1 MSRRSTMW
9 IVLGLTWVA
18 MGFHVLFEP
27 EMPRP
32 WLLHTLLGPI
42 VRSGLWIVA
51 GLLAASLAAFTG
63 RGMPSWADRTAVF
76 ALTIPPVIR
85 LSSYGIDLA
94 WAITPPNPPGEW
106 FVAGDFFLW
115 LGLVLAL
122 WGVARWPDDN
132 TEGSED
138 DQLVG

>member
-1 MSRRSTMW
+1 MSRRSIMW

-18 MGFHVLFEP
+18 MGFHVLFDP

-32 WLLHTLLGPI
+32 WLLHTLMGP
-42 VRSGLWIVA
+42 VASSVLWIVT

-76 ALTIPPVIR
+76 ALTISPVIR

-94 WAITPPNPPGEW
+94 LAITPPNPPGEW
-106 FVAGDFFLW
+106 FVVGDFFLW

-122 WGVARWPDDN
+122 WGVARWPDDK
-132 TEGSED
+132 TEGPED
-138 DQLVG
+138 DQRVG